1 MTNKQYL
8 NLIRS
13 YNHMMNLR
21 FLRQIT
27 TIMDEEEEPDNY
39 INPANLSSID
49 QAMLKEIF
57 KIIEKLQQK
66 LKIEFIGSS

>member
-1 MTNKQYL
+1 
-8 NLIRS
+8 
-13 YNHMMNLR
+13 MMGLR

-27 TIMDEEEEPDNY
+27 TIMDEGQEPDNY
-39 INPANLSSID
+39 INPANFSSID

-66 LKIEFIGSS
+66 LKVEFIGAS